1 MTTKELVHIHQKYKA
16 KSDNTGIA
24 ALRND
29 GKLTD
34 NTTEKA
40 NIINSQFQK
49 AFPEETTSEPIPV
62 KGKSNYS
69 KMKNITQSKQGN
81 WHRSNLWKSTE

>member
-1 MTTKELVHIHQKYKA
+1 MHQKYKT

-24 ALRND
+24 ALRKD
-29 GKLTD
+29 GELTD

-49 AFPEETTSEPIPV
+49 AFSGETTSEPIPV
-62 KGKSNYS
+62 KGKSNYL
-69 KMKNITQSKQGN
+69 KMKNITQSP
-81 WHRSNLWKSTE
+81 KSCHLVLLLANQMFLMYFQ

>member
-1 MTTKELVHIHQKYKA
+1 MTTTELVHIHQKYKT

-24 ALRND
+24 ALRKD
-29 GKLTD
+29 GELTD

-49 AFPEETTSEPIPV
+49 AFTEETTSESIPV
-62 KGKSNYS
+62 KEMPNYP
-69 KMKNITQSKQGN
+69 KMKNITQSKQ
-81 WHRSNLWKSTE
+81 SN

>member
-24 ALRND
+24 ALRNN

-69 KMKNITQSKQGN
+69 KRYMLLQWRYHN
-81 WHRSNLWKSTE
+81 